1 MYVTGLME
9 SYFNAKSS
17 KLATFG
23 INISLSSFYEVFTCK
38 CWLNINVGALP
49 MVGQFMSAARGAI
62 DPLSGASRHVNYA
75 VSQLLCF

>member
-23 INISLSSFYEVFTCK
+23 INISLSSCK